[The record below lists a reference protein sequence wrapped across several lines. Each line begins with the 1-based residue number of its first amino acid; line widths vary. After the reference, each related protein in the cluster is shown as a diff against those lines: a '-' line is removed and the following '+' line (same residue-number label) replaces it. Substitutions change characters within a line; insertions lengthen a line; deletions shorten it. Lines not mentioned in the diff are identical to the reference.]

1 MPPPVEPYIPSF
13 TAGLSAHEAADADKD
28 YLYFLRHVRL
38 DGDAYTVVIPSK
50 DGASCPP
57 QIIRYEQPHSDHNAG
72 APVAGSECG
81 RQRAHPPS
89 EENSWAT
96 GEAAPH
102 GVKRKVPGASPAGEV
117 RSGAV
122 RMEEDTPTLVAKS
135 AWYDLQPDID
145 DDYRFFLQNARVVND
160 KLVFKTGNCSITIGD
175 HSDAEEHDDTEEEE
189 KEEEGEGEEDDEEEA
204 DDLPASGQSGED
216 GIGMEE
222 AGPVSETEDGV
233 DSDLPIP
240 KVKDEV
246 VSKNEEDDVGPGS
259 DLHITNDQVYC
270 ETEKVKEG
278 GGNTL
283 NDLARRTTDLD
294 PLDKKEASSS
304 KGHLAMPLNP
314 SVIVFSLDHTT
325 GKRTGITRRY
335 MAPTYQ

>member
-57 QIIRYEQPHSDHNAG
+57 QIIRYEQPPSDHNAG

-240 KVKDEV
+240 KVFELV
-246 VSKNEEDDVGPGS
+246 
-259 DLHITNDQVYC
+259 
-270 ETEKVKEG
+270 
-278 GGNTL
+278 
-283 NDLARRTTDLD
+283 
-294 PLDKKEASSS
+294 
-304 KGHLAMPLNP
+304 
-314 SVIVFSLDHTT
+314 
-325 GKRTGITRRY
+325 
-335 MAPTYQ
+335 